1 MAAAEA
7 RTITKYGG
15 HSLGF
20 MDLT

>member
-7 RTITKYGG
+7 RTIKKYGG